1 MDNNNEKPLSALEK
15 ARLAKKGLE
24 DKKAQELEL
33 AKQQEA
39 EKIQNIHGSIG
50 DLQGKLKDLES
61 QKESLTQQ
69 EIAHK
74 KTRKESIGSV
84 RGAIKELAGSED
96 TKDLLSD
103 ENTKQEILGDDVAKV
118 AESKQKQKEA
128 KAALK
133 EIEKQIAET
142 TEQVIELEKQTP
154 EFKEAETKR
163 LAEEQEKQKT
173 EVASKLLFGNNI
185 KIVDIESGKSSNMI
199 GPLDRGNYMKLNPD
213 EKALAAE
220 AVTAKVHQDIEKNF
234 DARLSNLGIKGAQE
248 DLERIKQ
255 YNKDRY
261 EAQQE
266 VRKFIY
272 KRKEIADKIKKIY
285 ATVEEKAKTGDK
297 NSLRIEKVMDRQ
309 GLNKSPDSLL
319 GGSYSMS
326 EEKLTKIFDSFNNE
340 AKPGVSLYSPEDIKS
355 YIEQALENSEKGLM
369 LLEKAVSQGSDER
382 TLSREDGEAFDR
394 VVGMRKDLNQ
404 KAISGNDL
412 ARIIE
417 KQGSLSKAELVI
429 KETVQKNEEQ
439 KKNMLELADVEV
451 GMQIM
456 NLETP
461 NGVGEAQSQ
470 LQTLEREKKN
480 ATEALNF
487 VSLLE
492 AQNSNRL
499 DAEIV
504 IEKGNWGG
512 TSIGFVGSIK
522 ANEESGKEI
531 TKLSAEKE
539 AILVELAQVKQAGY
553 AENLLQRVN
562 KITKEAYDIKVNE
575 INTRVAAKENEL
587 ATERKKSADSSSGM
601 WLKNDEKL
609 KSYLE
614 KVNGNPK
621 TLRELL
627 TVLKQEIEPQANQK
641 PDEKKVELVK
651 KYNELIKSKDSLVSK
666 ISNKK

>member
-1 MDNNNEKPLSALEK
+1 MDTNNEKPLSALEK

-39 EKIQNIHGSIG
+39 EKFQNIHGSIG
-50 DLQGKLKDLES
+50 DLQGKLKDLET
-61 QKESLTQQ
+61 QKELLTQQ
-69 EIAHK
+69 ESAYK

-96 TKDLLSD
+96 TKEILAD
-103 ENTKQEILGDDVAKV
+103 ENTKQEILGEDVEKV
-118 AESKQKQKEA
+118 AEAKQKQKEA
-128 KAALK
+128 KAAIK

-142 TEQVIELEKQTP
+142 AEQIVGLEKETP

-199 GPLDRGNYMKLNPD
+199 GPLDRGNYSKLSSE
-213 EKALAAE
+213 EKAIAAE
-220 AVTAKVHQDIEKNF
+220 AVTTKVHQDIEKNF
-234 DARLSNLGIKGAQE
+234 DARLSNLGVKGAQE
-248 DLERIKQ
+248 DLERIKK
-255 YNKDRY
+255 YNKERY
-261 EAQQE
+261 GAQQE
-266 VRKFIY
+266 LRNFIY
-272 KRKEIADKIKKIY
+272 KRREIADKIKKIY
-285 ATVEEKAKTGDK
+285 AAVEEKAKTGDK
-297 NSLRIEKVMDRQ
+297 NSIRIEKVMHNQ
-309 GLNKSPDSLL
+309 ELYKSPDSLL
-319 GGSYSMS
+319 GGAYSIN
-326 EEKLTKIFDSFNNE
+326 EEKLKKIFDSFNDE
-340 AKPGVSLYSPEDIKS
+340 AKPGAYLYSPEDIKT
-355 YIEQALENSEKGLM
+355 YVEQALENSEKGLV

-382 TLSREDGEAFDR
+382 TLSKEDGQAFDG
-394 VVGMRKDLNQ
+394 VLKMRKDLNQ
-404 KAISGNDL
+404 KAISGSEL
-412 ARIIE
+412 GRIIE
-417 KQGSLSKAELVI
+417 KQGSLSKAESVI

-451 GMQIM
+451 SMQMM

-504 IEKGNWGG
+504 IEKGNRGG
-512 TSIGFVGSIK
+512 TSIGFTESIK
-522 ANEESGKEI
+522 ANEESVKELK
-531 TKLSAEKE
+531 KLEPEKGAIIAELDQLKR
-539 AILVELAQVKQAGY
+539 VGY
-553 AENLLQRVN
+553 AENLLQRMS
-562 KITKEAYDIKVNE
+562 KKPKDQYDNELTE
-575 INTRVAAKENEL
+575 INKRLDAKEQEIQQ
-587 ATERKKSADSSSGM
+587 ARDKSAKSSNDM

-641 PDEKKVELVK
+641 PDETKVELVK
-651 KYNELIKSKDSLVSK
+651 KWNSLSKTKDSLISK
-666 ISNKK
+666 ISAKK